1 MYKECK
7 DFCELLKADAEIAR
21 QELEK
26 RIKKLVLTPKETPS
40 GAVLEVSGD
49 VELLRTGDVLDE
61 SPLEGTAQHYTL
73 PRIVITI
80 ILDPSLPVA
89 A

>member
-1 MYKECK
+1 
-7 DFCELLKADAEIAR
+7 LLNDDPETAR
-21 QELEK
+21 QEIQG
-26 RIKKLVLTPKETPS
+26 RIKKLVLTPIETPN

-61 SPLEGTAQHYTL
+61 SPLEGIAQHYAL
-73 PRIVITI
+73 PRIVLSDLV
-80 ILDPSLPVA
+80 LDLSLPFA